1 MIPIAHH
8 TLENA
13 WILEADKTFVLLSHV
28 TIHSSC
34 RQFIMREKWGHSM
47 DNGFIFKK
55 INQNININERKILGG
70 PFRVY
75 QLISSANP
83 VLYQ

>member
-1 MIPIAHH
+1 MIGQTIPIAHH

-34 RQFIMREKWGHSM
+34 RQFIMREKWGQSM

-55 INQNININERKILGG
+55 NKSK
-70 PFRVY
+70 Y
-75 QLISSANP
+75 K
-83 VLYQ
+83 YK

>member
-34 RQFIMREKWGHSM
+34 RQFIMRKKWGHSM
-47 DNGFIFKK
+47 DNGFISKK
-55 INQNININERKILGG
+55 IN
-70 PFRVY
+70 
-75 QLISSANP
+75 
-83 VLYQ
+83 